1 MVEDP
6 FEIYFYDNILHN
18 KYNLNGTLIKGT
30 ITRNVSEIT
39 NFLW

>member
-6 FEIYFYDNILHN
+6 FEIYFYVNNLHN
-18 KYNLNGTLIKGT
+18 KYILNGTLTGDT